1 MVFFCTGIFRY
12 RLFIQTWQTLKVGE
26 QTNNDRILWYEHL
39 TSRIMQ
45 LCIQACAHV
54 EGCHIE
60 EMSQNDPLRRG
71 QTSHRCHFNLHLHLH
86 LPKSHS
92 VICLLNEIWSSR
104 KQYALGT
111 VALTEFAGDFH
122 GFFSKLTDRT
132 WTNVDL
138 QRLLEWDWEQVHPSY
153 SVSIVFCC
161 SSGAIKTGL
170 AFAYGILQIYH
181 HCTRV
186 KTQRLLLSNCN
197 ATYVTQTHLIIPTY
211 QQSMW
216 RNWWEKK
223 QLIFWW
229 NLTLHPKYWL
239 TILDVFFQDRSKKKK
254 KLILKKTV
262 HS

>member
-122 GFFSKLTDRT
+122 GFFPSWRT
-132 WTNVDL
+132 E
-138 QRLLEWDWEQVHPSY
+138 LEQMMIY
-153 SVSIVFCC
+153 SDFLNEIENRF
-161 SSGAIKTGL
+161 
-170 AFAYGILQIYH
+170 ILQIV
-181 HCTRV
+181 C
-186 KTQRLLLSNCN
+186 
-197 ATYVTQTHLIIPTY
+197 
-211 QQSMW
+211 
-216 RNWWEKK
+216 
-223 QLIFWW
+223 QL
-229 NLTLHPKYWL
+229 
-239 TILDVFFQDRSKKKK
+239 FFVAPLVQ
-254 KLILKKTV
+254 
-262 HS
+262 

>member
-1 MVFFCTGIFRY
+1 MVFFCTGTFRY
-12 RLFIQTWQTLKVGE
+12 RLLIQTGQTRKVGE

-71 QTSHRCHFNLHLHLH
+71 QTSHRCHFNLHLHL
-86 LPKSHS
+86 PKSHS
-92 VICLLNEIWSSR
+92 VICLLNEIWSSH
-104 KQYALGT
+104 KQAVSSWYSGPERVRWWFPL
-111 VALTEFAGDFH
+111 
-122 GFFSKLTDRT
+122 FFSKFTDRS
-132 WTNVDL
+132 WTNDDL

-153 SVSIVFCC
+153 SVSSVFCC

-197 ATYVTQTHLIIPTY
+197 ATYVTQNSQKTNLTHLIIPTY
-211 QQSMW
+211 QQCG
-216 RNWWEKK
+216 E
-223 QLIFWW
+223 IGG
-229 NLTLHPKYWL
+229 
-239 TILDVFFQDRSKKKK
+239 
-254 KLILKKTV
+254 KKTTDF
-262 HS
+262 SDEI

>member
-12 RLFIQTWQTLKVGE
+12 RLFIQTWRTREVGE
-26 QTNNDRILWYEHL
+26 QTNNERILWYEHL

-54 EGCHIE
+54 DGCHIE

-71 QTSHRCHFNLHLHLH
+71 QTSPLCHFNLHLH

-92 VICLLNEIWSSR
+92 VICLLNEIWSSH
-104 KQYALGT
+104 KQAVRSWYSGPDRVSWWFPWFL
-111 VALTEFAGDFH
+111 
-122 GFFSKLTDRT
+122 SKLTDRT
-132 WTNVDL
+132 WTNDDL

-197 ATYVTQTHLIIPTY
+197 ATYVTQNSDESDSSHHTNLSTKHVEKLVG
-211 QQSMW
+211 
-216 RNWWEKK
+216 KK
-223 QLIFWW
+223 QLIFLMKS
-229 NLTLHPKYWL
+229 NTTP
-239 TILDVFFQDRSKKKK
+239 
-254 KLILKKTV
+254 
-262 HS
+262 